1 MVSLGPRDPSGH
13 YIIVMDKRCY
23 DMIKDY
29 LAGIDVIDAGDEI
42 IARTRSR
49 SRGQKIIRIMRR
61 YCR

>member
-1 MVSLGPRDPSGH
+1 MVSLGPRDPSGY

-29 LAGIDVIDAGDEI
+29 LAGIDVINAGDEV
-42 IARTRSR
+42 IARTKSR
-49 SRGQKIIRIMRR
+49 SRGQKIIRIMNR

>member
-1 MVSLGPRDPSGH
+1 MVYLGPRDPSGY

-29 LAGIDVIDAGDEI
+29 LVGIDIVDAGDEV
-42 IARTRSR
+42 IARTKSR
-49 SRGQKIIRIMRR
+49 SRGQKIIRIMSR

>member
-1 MVSLGPRDPSGH
+1 MVSLGPRDPSGY
-13 YIIVMDKRCY
+13 YIIVIDKRCY

-29 LAGIDVIDAGDEI
+29 LARIDVIDAGDEV
-42 IARTRSR
+42 IARTKSR

>member
-1 MVSLGPRDPSGH
+1 MVSLGPRDPSGY
-13 YIIVMDKRCY
+13 YIVVMDKRCY

-29 LAGIDVIDAGDEI
+29 LAGIDVIDAGDEV
-42 IARTRSR
+42 IARTKSR